1 MPDNE
6 GATSHVSVK
15 VPPFYAHDI
24 ELWFINLEGQFSLAN
39 ITRQITKFY
48 YVVGN
53 LPPEHSRQVR
63 QLLKEPKE
71 ATAYDDLKEALIK
84 SSITTLQERL
94 QQLVDKE
101 ELGDRK
107 PSQFLGILQSL
118 MGEVPVSDELM
129 RGFFLRRMPPTVCAV
144 LAALPADTSTAK
156 LATAA
161 DAIIAAAPTIT
172 TPPINQVE
180 KSNTTASSASATG
193 ADGGASYNSR
203 MDRLEKQVE
212 ELTKQ
217 VKRLTYRN
225 RSRSRSRS
233 QSSAADSNKQG
244 LCFYHKKFGDK
255 ARHCES
261 PCTYSKNE

>member
-1 MPDNE
+1 MSDPE
-6 GATSHVSVK
+6 PPVTAVAVK
-15 VPPFYAHDI
+15 PPPFWAHDV
-24 ELWFINLEGQFSLAN
+24 ELWFINLEGQFALAK
-39 ITRQITKFY
+39 ITSQITKFH

-53 LPPEHSRQVR
+53 LPPEYARNVR
-63 QLLKEPKE
+63 QFLKDPKDE
-71 ATAYDDLKEALIK
+71 TAYDDLKAELLKAT
-84 SSITTLQERL
+84 STTLQERL

-107 PSQFLGILQSL
+107 PSQFLGILQGL

-161 DAIIAAAPTIT
+161 DAIIAAAPSIT